1 MRLTRFTAT
10 ICRAA
15 SAPKL
20 ITIIV
25 MFDKTETSP
34 EKNPLTQRAHRGH
47 DAARGILIV
56 DDNQDFCSVMARAL
70 RRRGLCV
77 HVAHDEASA
86 LSTVQEEPAIDRV
99 VLDLNLGRPISGL
112 HLLTRLRAAHPHL
125 RIVLLTAYASLATAT
140 EAIRCGAVH
149 YLAKPASV
157 DEVLAA
163 FSREVADATVQVAKD
178 VLSCPQLEWE
188 RLCWALVRHDGN
200 ISATARFLGLE
211 RRSLQ
216 RKLKKH
222 ARR

>member
-1 MRLTRFTAT
+1 
-10 ICRAA
+10 
-15 SAPKL
+15 
-20 ITIIV
+20 
-25 MFDKTETSP
+25 MFDKTGAGAG
-34 EKNPLTQRAHRGH
+34 KHPLTQRGHRGYE
-47 DAARGILIV
+47 AAGRILIV
-56 DDNQDFCSVMARAL
+56 DDNQDFCGVLARAMH
-70 RRRGLCV
+70 RRGICV

-86 LSTVQEEPAIDRV
+86 LATVQEEPAIDRV

-112 HLLTRLRAAHPHL
+112 HLLRQLRAANPQL
-125 RIVLLTAYASLATAT
+125 RIILLTAYASLATAT
-140 EAIRCGAVH
+140 EAIRWGAVH

-163 FSREVADATVQVAKD
+163 FSREDADPTVPMAKD

-188 RLCWALVRHDGN
+188 RLCWALVLHDGN